1 MKSIGTRNWILTLH
15 FIPSSFKTK
24 VSHHKTE
31 TELTCSLYF
40 LDWPTVQILG
50 KHENIDKTNL
60 KAKDNFVKYS
70 IASHILDLKET
81 WISINRVI

>member
-1 MKSIGTRNWILTLH
+1 M
-15 FIPSSFKTK
+15 K
-24 VSHHKTE
+24 VSHHKIE

-50 KHENIDKTNL
+50 KYENIGKTNL

-70 IASHILDLKET
+70 IASHILDFKET
-81 WISINRVI
+81 WVSIDQGI

>member
-1 MKSIGTRNWILTLH
+1 M
-15 FIPSSFKTK
+15 K
-24 VSHHKTE
+24 VSHCKIE

-50 KHENIDKTNL
+50 KYEHIGKTNL

-70 IASHILDLKET
+70 IASHILDFKKT
-81 WISINRVI
+81 WVSIDRVI